1 MMLELTGEGL
11 TIEDV
16 VLVAREGRKVADL
29 SESVKECMQVSREW
43 VKEAIYQKGEVIYGV
58 NTGFGPLAT
67 KHIEPKQAR
76 ILSRNVILSCLAGV
90 GSPLAMDVVRAM
102 MLIRANTL
110 AKGHSGVRPVLAQTI
125 IDMLNAGVTPFVPCK
140 GSLGA
145 SGDLAPLAH
154 IAVVLTKDVEQ
165 ERGDYSGQAWLN
177 GELMSGAEAM
187 ERVGIERIVPEAK
200 DGLALTNGTNF
211 MAAVGALVLVD
222 AENLLANAEIAAA
235 LSMEALKGLSSAFH
249 PALHEV
255 NNQPGQM
262 KTASNL
268 RRLLAG
274 SRLIDTA
281 QDRVQDA
288 YSLRCTPQVLGPIH
302 DILDFLR
309 ERISGAINAVSD
321 NPLIFVDLPDD
332 QPQRAI
338 SGGNFHGEG
347 LAMWLD
353 FLGIALSVMGNNSE
367 RRTFRLLTPELSDGL
382 PSMLVPKPGLDSGLM
397 IPQYT
402 AAALVSENKTLA
414 HPDCVDSIPSSA
426 NQEDFVSMGAN
437 AARHTLEI
445 SRNVSHILAIEFL
458 TAAQGVDLR
467 SKGPERLS
475 PATTAAYKEIRRI
488 IEPLDHDR
496 QLTPG
501 IEALSEKVRSGDI
514 LKAVRSAL
522 GDGFD

>member
-1 MMLELTGEGL
+1 MLDLTGKGL
-11 TIEDV
+11 TLEDV
-16 VLVAREGRKVADL
+16 ILVARENQRVADL
-29 SESVKECMQVSREW
+29 SESVKECMQASREW
-43 VKEAIYQKGEVIYGV
+43 VEEAIHQKGAVIYGV

-67 KHIEPKQAR
+67 KRIEPQQAR
-76 ILSRNVILSCLAGV
+76 ILSRNVILSCLVGV
-90 GSPLAMDVVRAM
+90 GPSLPLDVVRAM

-110 AKGHSGVRPVLAQTI
+110 AMGHSGVRPVVAQTI
-125 IDMLNAGVTPFVPCK
+125 IDMLNAGVTPCVPSK

-154 IAVVLTKDVEQ
+154 IAVVLTKDVERD
-165 ERGDYSGQAWLN
+165 RGDYSGQAWFD
-177 GELMSGAEAM
+177 GELMSGAQAM
-187 ERVGIERIVPEAK
+187 ERAGIKRIVPEAK
-200 DGLALTNGTNF
+200 DGIALTNGTNF
-211 MAAVGALVLVD
+211 MAAVAALTLMD
-222 AENLLANAEIAAA
+222 AENLLGNAEIAAA
-235 LSMEALKGLSSAFH
+235 LSMEALRGLSSAFR

-255 NNQPGQM
+255 NNQPGQV

-268 RRLLAG
+268 RKLLTG

-288 YSLRCTPQVLGPIH
+288 YSLRCTPQVLGPVH
-302 DILDFLR
+302 DILAFLR

-321 NPLIFVDLPDD
+321 NPLIFVDLPEE
-332 QPQRAI
+332 QPQQAI

-353 FLGIALSVMGNNSE
+353 YLGIALSVIGNNSE

-437 AARHTLEI
+437 AARHTMEI
-445 SRNVSHILAIEFL
+445 AKNVSHIIAIEFL

-467 SKGPERLS
+467 AQGPERLS
-475 PATTAAYKEIRRI
+475 PATAAAYKEIRHVV
-488 IEPLDHDR
+488 ELLQHDR

-501 IEALSEKVRSGDI
+501 IEALTEKVRSGTI
-514 LKAVRSAL
+514 LKSVSSVL
-522 GDGFD
+522 GEGLL